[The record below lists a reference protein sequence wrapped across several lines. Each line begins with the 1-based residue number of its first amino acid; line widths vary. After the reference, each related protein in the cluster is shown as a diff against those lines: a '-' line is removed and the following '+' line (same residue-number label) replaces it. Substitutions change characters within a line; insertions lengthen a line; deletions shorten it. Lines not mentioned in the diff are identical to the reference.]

1 MDRASKTALWS
12 KRVRAFERSGLRR
25 RQWCDLH
32 GVALATLDYW
42 RSRLRTALPMSQ
54 SLVPIVVT
62 DAPLL
67 RSKSIGVKST
77 YCYSTARTPVPQD
90 RVLRGL
96 PPPFG
101 ARGQW
106 PWRRWCS
113 GQV

>member
-67 RSKSIGVKST
+67 RSTSVPGVIELEFAGVRMRADAGVDATWLCS
-77 YCYSTARTPVPQD
+77 
-90 RVLRGL
+90 VLRGL
-96 PPPFG
+96 
-101 ARGQW
+101 R
-106 PWRRWCS
+106 
-113 GQV
+113 